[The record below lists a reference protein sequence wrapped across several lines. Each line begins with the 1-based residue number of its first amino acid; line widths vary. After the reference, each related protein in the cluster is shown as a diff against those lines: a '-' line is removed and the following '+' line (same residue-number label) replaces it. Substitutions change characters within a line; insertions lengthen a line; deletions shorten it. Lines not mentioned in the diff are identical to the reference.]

1 MLKNI
6 TLIFLFTSCSPTY
19 RLVQHVRGVPKP
31 ETCPTTTMLLADFV
45 LSGVGLAMAATKYI
59 DRDYPAMAGYFGA
72 GMTVGLAANLAET
85 TCR

>member
-1 MLKNI
+1 
-6 TLIFLFTSCSPTY
+6 
-19 RLVQHVRGVPKP
+19 
-31 ETCPTTTMLLADFV
+31 MLLADFV